1 MPYKLV
7 YFPVRGRAQCIRYM
21 LIDNDIPFEERIV
34 AIDEWTSVKSTFMFG
49 QLPVLYDGDFEIPQ
63 TNAILNYLAR
73 KHGLYGKDEKEMA
86 QVDFIRD
93 QRDDLFNA
101 YVQLVWG
108 QFEEKKEEFIKN
120 LPDKLKVFEKKLSEN
135 NGGSGYFVGS
145 KVTLADYCVF
155 DTIDALMKLEPKC
168 LEAFPILKAFHG
180 RLASRDKL
188 AKYRD
193 TEKIKSM
200 CIFGNFKL

>member
-73 KHGLYGKDEKEMA
+73 KHGLYGKDDKEMA
-86 QVDFIRD
+86 QVDMIHEERN
-93 QRDDLFNA
+93 DLFISFGR
-101 YVQLVWG
+101 LVWG
-108 QFEEKKEEFIKN
+108 KFEEDKEEYIKN
-120 LPDKLKVFEKKLSEN
+120 IPNKLKVFEKFLEKN
-135 NGGSGYFVGS
+135 HGGSGFFVGN
-145 KVTLADYCVF
+145 KVTFADYSVF
-155 DTIDALMKLEPKC
+155 DCLDDLMKLVPTC
-168 LEAFPILKAFHG
+168 LEAFPLLKAFHG
-180 RLASRDKL
+180 RIASRDKI
-188 AKYRD
+188 AKYRNTD
-193 TEKIKSM
+193 TFKSM
-200 CIFGNFKL
+200 CIFGNMKL